1 MQKKDMLPILYRSAA
16 LFEENLAGRT
26 FLFIAQGT
34 DRNAPHLLE
43 ARFERRHFLHF
54 TGCKPVV
61 ALPAEAFLDLCLTKH
76 LGPDDF
82 SVVPQTVLKLE
93 VLESLMRLPY
103 TVKMLGDFSGSG
115 DFLYTEK
122 LAGHVRGCMGFVL
135 GDTAPL
141 YSPNTVLKADL
152 RSLPAQPH
160 KLLCVYA
167 KRSAQTLYPAAPV
180 FIAKELRGKTLVWP
194 EMVSAKLEPVIL

>member
-26 FLFIAQGT
+26 FLFIAQGA

-54 TGCKPVV
+54 TGCKPVS
-61 ALPAEAFLDLCLTKH
+61 A
-76 LGPDDF
+76 
-82 SVVPQTVLKLE
+82 
-93 VLESLMRLPY
+93 
-103 TVKMLGDFSGSG
+103 
-115 DFLYTEK
+115 
-122 LAGHVRGCMGFVL
+122 
-135 GDTAPL
+135 
-141 YSPNTVLKADL
+141 
-152 RSLPAQPH
+152 LPAQPH